1 MRSRRI
7 RRIAGCMLAPLLVAG
22 AVAAQAGAASAATTA
37 NGSHTTLYVSPGA
50 SSRASGLSCRS
61 ARFRSI
67 QSAVNAAGPGSAVV
81 VCQGTY
87 HEQVVVNKPVSLQGQ
102 GATIDEAGVKPAFQV
117 HLPPPFGTQTIFAA
131 VVMIS
136 SGIRFGGFTVTH
148 AQGEGIL
155 AAGLGRVL
163 SGISISDSTVVHNDL
178 GFGVKNSPYFECAVQ
193 GTEPGDCGEGVHFTA
208 VAYSAI
214 TGSFIGFNAGGVL
227 LSDDTGPTHGN
238 LVSGNVVTG
247 NATDCGITVP
257 GHNPAALNAKGQP
270 QPSVAGVYD
279 NVIRGNTVTNNGV
292 KGEGAGVLFANAM
305 AGTASY
311 GNLVENNYIA
321 GNGLS
326 GVTMHAHT
334 IKPGQFEDLS
344 GNNVISNFIGKN
356 NLDGDTLDCPPHS
369 TCKPQDLVTTGVL
382 VFSGGTRVTTTIT
395 LNKIADNAIGIWL
408 SKAVTAAGLR
418 NNGFANVT
426 TPISAGH

>member
-1 MRSRRI
+1 MTLKRI
-7 RRIAGCMLAPLLVAG
+7 RRIAGWMLAPLVLAG
-22 AVAAQAGAASAATTA
+22 VVVGQAGAASAATTGNH
-37 NGSHTTLYVSPGA
+37 NGALYVSPHA
-50 SSRASGLSCRS
+50 SSSGADQSCGS
-61 ARFRSI
+61 ARYRTI
-67 QSAVNAAGPGSAVV
+67 QAALNAASAGGTVV
-81 VCQGTY
+81 VCPGTY
-87 HEQVVVNKPVSLQGQ
+87 HEQVVIKKPVSLEGKR
-102 GATIDEAGVKPAFQV
+102 ATIDEAGVTPTFKVTIPG
-117 HLPPPFGTQTIFAA
+117 LGTKTIYAA
-131 VVMIS
+131 VVMVS
-136 SGIRFGGFTVTH
+136 SGIGFSGFTVTH

-155 AAGLGRVL
+155 AAGLGRDL
-163 SGISISDSTVVHNDL
+163 SGISISDSAVVHNDL
-178 GFGVKNSPYFECAVQ
+178 GFGVKNSPYFQCAGM

-208 VAYSAI
+208 VADSAI
-214 TGSFIGFNAGGVL
+214 KGSLIADNAGGVL

-238 LVSGNVVTG
+238 LVAGNVVTG

-257 GHNPAALNAKGQP
+257 GHNPNALSKTGQL
-270 QPSVAGVYD
+270 QPSMGGVYD

-311 GNLVENNYIA
+311 DNLVENNYIS
-321 GNGLS
+321 GNGLA

-408 SKAVTAAGLR
+408 SKAVRAAGLR
-418 NNGFANVT
+418 NNAFVNVT

>member
-1 MRSRRI
+1 MTSRRI
-7 RRIAGCMLAPLLVAG
+7 GRTAGWMLAPLLAVG
-22 AVAAQAGAASAATTA
+22 AVTAQTGAASAATTA
-37 NGSHTTLYVSPGA
+37 NDSHTLYVSPHA
-50 SSRASGLSCRS
+50 ASRAPDLSCSS
-61 ARFRSI
+61 ARFRTI
-67 QSAVNAAGPGSAVV
+67 QSAVNAAGPGGIVV
-81 VCQGTY
+81 VCPGTY
-87 HEQVVVNKPVSLQGQ
+87 HEQVVIKKPVSLEGQ
-102 GATIDEAGVKPAFQV
+102 RATIDEVGVTPAFQV

-136 SGIRFGGFTVTH
+136 SDIRFSGFTVTR

-163 SGISISDSTVVHNDL
+163 YGISISDSSVAHNDL
-178 GFGVKNSPYFECAVQ
+178 GFGVKSSRYFECAAQ
-193 GTEPGDCGEGVHFTA
+193 GQVPGDCGEGVHFTA
-208 VAYSAI
+208 VADSSI
-214 TGSFIGFNAGGVL
+214 TGSFIGYNSGGVL

-238 LVSGNVVTG
+238 LVAGNVVTG
-247 NATDCGITVP
+247 NSTDCGITVP
-257 GHNPAALNAKGQP
+257 GHNPGALNAKGQP
-270 QPSVAGVYD
+270 QPTVAGVYD
-279 NVIRGNTVTNNGV
+279 NAIRGNTVTNNGV
-292 KGEGAGVLFANAM
+292 KGEGAGVLFANAT

-311 GNLVENNYIA
+311 DNLVENNYIA

-356 NLDGDTLDCPPHS
+356 NLDGDPLDFPASPKD
-369 TCKPQDLVTTGVL
+369 TKTTGVL
-382 VFSGGTRVTTTIT
+382 VFSGGAHITLTIT

-408 SKAVTAAGLR
+408 SKAVSAAGLQ
-418 NNGFANVT
+418 NNAFVNVT

>member
-1 MRSRRI
+1 MTSRRI
-7 RRIAGCMLAPLLVAG
+7 RRIAGWMLAPLLVAG
-22 AVAAQAGAASAATTA
+22 VVAAQTGAASAATTA
-37 NGSHTTLYVSPGA
+37 NDSYTTLYVSPHA
-50 SSRASGLSCRS
+50 SSRAPGLSCRS
-61 ARFRSI
+61 ASFRTI
-67 QSAVNAAGPGSAVV
+67 QSAVNAAGPGGAVV

-87 HEQVVVNKPVSLQGQ
+87 HEQVVLTKPVSLQGQ
-102 GATIDEAGVKPAFQV
+102 GAIIDEAGVKPAFQV
-117 HLPPPFGTQTIFAA
+117 HLPPPTGAQTIYAA
-131 VVMIS
+131 VVMVS
-136 SGIRFGGFTVTH
+136 SGIRFSGFTVTH

-163 SGISISDSTVVHNDL
+163 YGISISDSAVVHNDL
-178 GFGVKNSPYFECAVQ
+178 GFGVKNSRYFQCAVQ
-193 GTEPGDCGEGVHFTA
+193 GQEPGDCGEGVHFTA
-208 VAYSAI
+208 VADSAI
-214 TGSFIGFNAGGVL
+214 TGSLIGYNAGGVL
-227 LSDDTGPTHGN
+227 MSDDTGPTHNN
-238 LVSGNVVTG
+238 LVAGNTVTG
-247 NATDCGITVP
+247 NSTDCGITVP

-270 QPSVAGVYD
+270 QPAVAGVYD

-334 IKPGQFEDLS
+334 IKPGQFEYLS
-344 GNNVISNFIGKN
+344 GNNVINNYIGKN
-356 NLDGDTLDCPPHS
+356 NLDGDTLDFPASPKD
-369 TCKPQDLVTTGVL
+369 TKTTGVL
-382 VFSGGTRVTTTIT
+382 VFSGGTRVTLTIT
-395 LNKIADNAIGIWL
+395 RNQIANNAVGIWL
-408 SKAVTAAGLR
+408 SKAVRAAGLR